1 MNRTCPDPT
10 DFPARGSLQ
19 EQVRF
24 LLHYAILAPSSH
36 NSQPWLF
43 RMVGD
48 RLEVLADDSRWLQV
62 ADADRRE
69 LYLSVGCALENLLV
83 AAEHFGLEHTVHYC
97 PDPADELLA
106 AKVEFSTPGEPG
118 VSRPPELFDAIPVR
132 HTNRQP
138 YDERPV
144 PEETQ
149 RRLQD
154 LVHDPGVRLWLTGD
168 PQIRDSVNE
177 LVVRADA
184 VQFADPAYRR
194 ELAHWIGQG
203 VFGTSWLMSKMGSL
217 AVSYLNM
224 GKPQGTKDSALLMSA
239 PVLGLITGND
249 DRRETQIRAGQV
261 YERIA
266 LLAASEGLWTHPM
279 SQIVEVPE
287 CRAEVA
293 RLLPGDGGIPLHPF
307 RLGFAAPEET
317 RTPRR
322 PLAEVLAGGW

>member
-1 MNRTCPDPT
+1 MNRTCPDPAA
-10 DFPARGSLQ
+10 FPASGSLQ

-24 LLHYAILAPSSH
+24 LLHYAVLAPSSH

-43 RMVGD
+43 RTVGNG
-48 RLEVLADDSRWLQV
+48 LEVLADDRRWLRV
-62 ADADRRE
+62 ADPDRRE

-83 AAEHFGLEHTVHYC
+83 AAEHFGLGHTVRYC
-97 PDPADELLA
+97 PDPAAELA
-106 AKVEFSTPGEPG
+106 AARVQFGPSGQPEA
-118 VSRPPELFDAIPVR
+118 SRPPELFDAIPVR
-132 HTNRQP
+132 HTNHQP

-149 RRLQD
+149 QRLQE
-154 LVHDPGVRLWLTGD
+154 LVREPGIRLWLTGD
-168 PQIRDSVNE
+168 PRIRDSVNE

-184 VQFADPAYRR
+184 LQFADPAYRR
-194 ELAHWIGQG
+194 ELAYWIGQG
-203 VFGTSWLMSKMGSL
+203 VFGTSWLVSRMGSL

-239 PVLGLITGND
+239 PVLGLITGGD
-249 DRRETQIRAGQV
+249 DRRETQVRAGQV

-279 SQIVEVPE
+279 SQIMEVPE

-293 RLLPGDGGIPLHPF
+293 RLLPADGGIPLHPF

-322 PLAEVLAGGW
+322 SLEEVLAVG